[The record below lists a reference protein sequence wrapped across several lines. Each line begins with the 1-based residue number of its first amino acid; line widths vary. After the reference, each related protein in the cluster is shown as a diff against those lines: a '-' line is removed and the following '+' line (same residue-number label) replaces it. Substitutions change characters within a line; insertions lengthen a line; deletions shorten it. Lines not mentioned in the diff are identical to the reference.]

1 MSAGE
6 MTLWNSV
13 LTILVA
19 VIGWVMNEK
28 FKSLNDVTKLL
39 NRTREEF
46 ARDHITRQEV
56 REDMQQ
62 ILIRFDKLENK
73 LDQVLKGSNDARNER

>member
-1 MSAGE
+1 MSPME
-6 MTLWNSV
+6 ITLWNSI

-19 VIGWVMNEK
+19 VIGWIMNEK

-73 LDQVLKGSNDARNER
+73 LDQVLKGSKHASDKC

>member
-1 MSAGE
+1 
-6 MTLWNSV
+6 MTLWNVV

-19 VIGWVMNEK
+19 VIGWIMNEK
-28 FKSLNDVTKLL
+28 FKCLNDVAKLL

-73 LDQVLKGSNDARNER
+73 LDQVLKGSDNASRDR

>member
-1 MSAGE
+1 MSETE
-6 MTLWNSV
+6 MTLWNAI
-13 LTILVA
+13 LTLLVG
-19 VIGWVMNEK
+19 VFGWIMNEK
-28 FKSLNDVTKLL
+28 FKALNDVTKLL

-73 LDQVLKGSNDARNER
+73 LDQVLKGSDNACGK

>member
-1 MSAGE
+1 ME
-6 MTLWNSV
+6 ITLWNSI

-19 VIGWVMNEK
+19 VIGWIMNEK

-73 LDQVLKGSNDARNER
+73 LDQVLKGSKHASDKC

>member
-1 MSAGE
+1 ME
-6 MTLWNSV
+6 ITLWNSI

-19 VIGWVMNEK
+19 VLGWIMNEK

-73 LDQVLKGSNDARNER
+73 LDQVLKGSKHASDKC

>member
-1 MSAGE
+1 MSETE
-6 MTLWNSV
+6 MTLWNAI
-13 LTILVA
+13 LTLLVA
-19 VIGWVMNEK
+19 VFGWIMNEK
-28 FKSLNDVTKLL
+28 FKALNDVTKLL

-73 LDQVLKGSNDARNER
+73 LDQVLKGSDNACGK